1 MSPRELPLLLPACL
15 LAWARCLPLF
25 WLVPSLAFGVTP
37 GLSGA
42 ALALGMACALTP
54 LYAATAPL
62 PAAGP
67 ELWLGAGSEL
77 LRGAL
82 LALGLA
88 LPALVLR
95 TSGAIAQGLFGWRA
109 DAADGSKLGKLCGLA
124 ALVVAVSAD
133 GLRGALSLLL
143 SHDARAL
150 RVDAGVM
157 RSLLLPGAELLL
169 RAFALGVSLCGAL
182 FLGSALAALVLGILG
197 RLAPG
202 ARPDGLGAAL
212 WPGLGLSLLCLT
224 VSRWLLAV
232 PELVRGFARD
242 TLRLW
247 SGLP

>member
-1 MSPRELPLLLPACL
+1 

-25 WLVPSLAFGVTP
+25 WLTPSLAFGVTP
-37 GLSGA
+37 GFSGA
-42 ALALGMACALTP
+42 ALALGMACALAP
-54 LYAATAPL
+54 LYAATGPL
-62 PAAGP
+62 PAAAP
-67 ELWLGAGSEL
+67 ELWLAAGSEL

-82 LALGLA
+82 IAVGLA

-95 TSGAIAQGLFGWRA
+95 TSGAIAEGLFGWRA
-109 DAADGSKLGKLCGLA
+109 GAAEGSKLGRLCGLA

-143 SHDARAL
+143 SEAVRLPARLDAGAVRAL
-150 RVDAGVM
+150 
-157 RSLLLPGAELLL
+157 LWPTAELLL
-169 RAFALGVSLCGAL
+169 RAFTLGVSLCGAL

-197 RLAPG
+197 RLSPG

-232 PELVRGFARD
+232 PELARGFARD
-242 TLRLW
+242 AARLL